1 VSRNAQL
8 LSGLRDDG
16 SCLPWVGTL
25 TTGGPIR
32 TRPGTRIPAGR
43 ANGPLSG
50 GVAQV
55 ALFPVALLVQKFG
68 GTAVGDPD
76 RIRAVADHVART
88 VRQGNQVVLVVSA
101 MGNETDSLLRLADD
115 VSSTHPGREMDML
128 ITAGERKAMALM
140 CMALHDLDLP
150 ADSFTGSQAGFLT
163 DTEHRN
169 AKILEVRPDRV
180 RAALDTGRIPVV
192 GGSQGVSTDNDVT
205 FLGRGGSDTTA
216 VALAHALDADACELY
231 TDVTGVF
238 TTDPR
243 VVPTA
248 KRMDR
253 ISFDELL
260 EMTATGCPKPAMRSV
275 EYART
280 HGVRLHVRSAFTWQ
294 EGTWVDEEEPDM
306 EQAIISAVTH
316 DTSEAKM
323 TISGVPD
330 QPGIAARVFR
340 ELAGSG
346 INIDMIVQN
355 VSTEGV
361 TDISFTVPHD
371 DLDRAMSTGGSLATE
386 IGATGVTSDSAIAR
400 VSVIGAGMRTNPGVA
415 ATMFET
421 LAECGVNIQM
431 ISTSAIRVSC
441 VVSEDRAEDAVKALH
456 ENFGLSG
463 N

>member
-1 VSRNAQL
+1 M
-8 LSGLRDDG
+8 
-16 SCLPWVGTL
+16 
-25 TTGGPIR
+25 TTGLVE
-32 TRPGTRIPAGR
+32 TAMAHGR
-43 ANGPLSG
+43 AGCR
-50 GVAQV
+50 QV
-55 ALFPVALLVQKFG
+55 ALYPVATLVQKFG

-101 MGNETDSLLRLADD
+101 MGKETDSLLRLADD

-140 CMALHDLDLP
+140 CMALHDLGIP

-169 AKILEVRPDRV
+169 AKILEVRPERV
-180 RAALDTGRIPVV
+180 RAALDAGRIPVV

-306 EQAIISAVTH
+306 EQAIVSAVTH

-346 INIDMIVQN
+346 INVDMIVQN

-371 DLDRAMSTGGSLATE
+371 DLDRAMSTAGSLATE
-386 IGATGVTSDSAIAR
+386 IGAGGVTSDSAIAR
-400 VSVIGAGMRTNPGVA
+400 VSVVGAGMRTNPGVA

-441 VVSEDRAEDAVKALH
+441 VVSGDRAEDAVKALH
-456 ENFGLSG
+456 ENFGLSC